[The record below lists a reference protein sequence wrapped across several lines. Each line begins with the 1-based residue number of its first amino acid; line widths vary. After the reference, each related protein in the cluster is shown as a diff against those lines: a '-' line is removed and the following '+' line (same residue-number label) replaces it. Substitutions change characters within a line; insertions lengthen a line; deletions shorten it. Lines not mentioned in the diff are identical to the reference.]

1 MSLPEKNSRRDFLK
15 FGALAGVGLGL
26 SALPSAEA
34 APDPK
39 ALKLLNAQD
48 ISATRPRPAGNK
60 PVWDLQTKPL
70 QKVRCAFIGLSR
82 GMTHVNSAVNIDFA
96 EVVAV
101 CDLKPERAKR
111 AFDHVKAKTGKEPIV
126 YTDTEDAW
134 EKMVA
139 RDDIDVVYISTPWEW
154 HVPMAVKAMECGKHA
169 FIEVSAAVSVD
180 ECWQLVD
187 TSEKTQR
194 HCAIIENC
202 CYGEEELFVLHMARQ
217 GLFGELKH
225 AECAYIHDLSQNV
238 LWSLG
243 SEGGWRRNYHTFMDG
258 NLYPTHGLGPVA
270 QYLGIG
276 RGDAFKFVVSV
287 SSPERNLTEFRDR
300 KNPNGGKHKDEKY
313 VCGDMNTSI
322 IKTQLGRT
330 IMIQHDVVS
339 PRPYSR
345 INALSGSKAT
355 FFGYPG
361 RLAVDGANDHPSV
374 KGMKLNAHSW
384 LEKEKLDAFMKAN
397 QHPLIKKV
405 GESAKKVGGHGGMD
419 HVMNFRML
427 DCVRQGITPDMTVYD
442 AADWSSILE
451 ISVRSVKDGSMPI
464 QCPDFTRGGWK
475 TIKPLGIVS

>member
-1 MSLPEKNSRRDFLK
+1 
-15 FGALAGVGLGL
+15 
-26 SALPSAEA
+26 
-34 APDPK
+34 
-39 ALKLLNAQD
+39 
-48 ISATRPRPAGNK
+48 
-60 PVWDLQTKPL
+60 
-70 QKVRCAFIGLSR
+70 
-82 GMTHVNSAVNIDFA
+82 
-96 EVVAV
+96 
-101 CDLKPERAKR
+101 
-111 AFDHVKAKTGKEPIV
+111 
-126 YTDTEDAW
+126 
-134 EKMVA
+134 
-139 RDDIDVVYISTPWEW
+139 
-154 HVPMAVKAMECGKHA
+154 
-169 FIEVSAAVSVD
+169 
-180 ECWQLVD
+180 
-187 TSEKTQR
+187 
-194 HCAIIENC
+194 
-202 CYGEEELFVLHMARQ
+202 
-217 GLFGELKH
+217 
-225 AECAYIHDLSQNV
+225 
-238 LWSLG
+238 
-243 SEGGWRRNYHTFMDG
+243 
-258 NLYPTHGLGPVA
+258 
-270 QYLGIG
+270 
-276 RGDAFKFVVSV
+276 
-287 SSPERNLTEFRDR
+287 
-300 KNPNGGKHKDEKY
+300 
-313 VCGDMNTSI
+313 MNTSI